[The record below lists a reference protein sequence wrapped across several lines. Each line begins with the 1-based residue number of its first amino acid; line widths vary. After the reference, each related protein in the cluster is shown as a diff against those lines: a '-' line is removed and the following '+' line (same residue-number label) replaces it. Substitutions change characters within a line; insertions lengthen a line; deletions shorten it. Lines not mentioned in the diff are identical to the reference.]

1 MYEPVPQP
9 TSKTPRRKL
18 TSRER
23 IAQMKARLEKLEARE
38 KDRTRKLD
46 TRQKIVIGGTVIAEM
61 HTNINFASMIVNLL
75 KERVTRPFDK
85 EAIAEW
91 LTPDSTD

>member
-1 MYEPVPQP
+1 MYEPAPQP
-9 TSKTPRRKL
+9 TPKTPRRKL

-23 IAQMKARLEKLEARE
+23 ITQMKARLEKLEARE

-61 HTNINFASMIVNLL
+61 RTNINFASMIVNLL

-91 LTPDSTD
+91 LPPDSTD